1 MHYYPRIVLRTRSP
15 LTMAVSPGAVTERPR
30 APLAVKVLAFVA
42 LIFLLER
49 AREVVLPVAIAII
62 LTFLLAPLVRMLR
75 NRGVNEALGAAIVV
89 FGLLF
94 TLGFLGSRLVAPA
107 TEWVARA
114 PRSVQQLIDS
124 YERLRKSIPFM
135 APPEVAL
142 RPAVTVKGRPAAEIV
157 PAPAPPTSDPFKD
170 KITIEGIALTGSL
183 IRQATWLLVSTVAT
197 IILLFFFLAS
207 ERWLMARTVEAIP
220 KRRARCLAGR
230 LSRGAARHCPLPW
243 HAGDDQCW
251 RRRGNHLGADG
262 DRIPK
267 PDSVGRRHCSARF
280 HSVFGPVGF
289 CRTAAARWHDHLH
302 DVRRNH
308 CARRRVRPHQRDREQ
323 LHRAVDRRP
332 PPRDEPAVCFSGGHG
347 LCMDVGYS
355 GRVLAV
361 PLLVIIRSAAR
372 RSKSLRLWCVYLD
385 RGRPELPAMRS
396 LLGIGLRRRRRRASE
411 ASAPSGQRTPRRR
424 DAQAEERRSSAEP
437 DPREQQGRPTPR
449 YRIDTLARVEFARGR

>member
-1 MHYYPRIVLRTRSP
+1 
-15 LTMAVSPGAVTERPR
+15 MAVSPGAVTERPR

-75 NRGVNEALGAAIVV
+75 NRGVNEAFGAAIVV

-94 TLGFLGSRLVAPA
+94 TLGFLASRLVAPA
-107 TEWVARA
+107 SEWVARA

-220 KRRARCLAGR
+220 KRRARVALLGGFRAAQRDIARYLGTQAMINAGVGVATTLAMMAIGFPSPILWGVIIAVLGFIPYLGPSVSVALLLLAGTITYTTFGEIIAPAVAYA
-230 LSRGAARHCPLPW
+230 LINVIESNFIAPW
-243 HAGDDQCW
+243 
-251 RRRGNHLGADG
+251 
-262 DRIPK
+262 I
-267 PDSVGRRHCSARF
+267 VGRRLEMSPLF
-280 HSVFGPVGF
+280 VFLAVM
-289 CRTAAARWHDHLH
+289 
-302 DVRRNH
+302 V
-308 CARRRVRPHQRDREQ
+308 CAWMWGI
-323 LHRAVDRRP
+323 AG
-332 PPRDEPAVCFSGGHG
+332 AF
-347 LCMDVGYS
+347 
-355 GRVLAV
+355 LAV

-372 RSKSLRLWCVYLD
+372 RSKNLRLWCVYLD
-385 RGRPELPAMRS
+385 RGRPELPTMRS
-396 LLGIGLRRRRRRASE
+396 LLGLGLRRRRRRASE
-411 ASAPSGQRTPRRR
+411 SAPSGQADT
-424 DAQAEERRSSAEP
+424 A
-437 DPREQQGRPTPR
+437 QQGR
-449 YRIDTLARVEFARGR
+449 ASGRKAFLRRT

>member
-1 MHYYPRIVLRTRSP
+1 
-15 LTMAVSPGAVTERPR
+15 MAVSPGAVTERPR

-220 KRRARCLAGR
+220 KRRARVALLGGFRAAQRDIARYLGTQAMINAGVGVATTLALTAIGFPSPILWGVIIAVLGFIPYLGPLVSVALLLLAGTITYTTFGEIIAPAVAYA
-230 LSRGAARHCPLPW
+230 LINVIESNFIAPW
-243 HAGDDQCW
+243 
-251 RRRGNHLGADG
+251 
-262 DRIPK
+262 I
-267 PDSVGRRHCSARF
+267 VGRRLEMSPLF
-280 HSVFGPVGF
+280 VFLAVM
-289 CRTAAARWHDHLH
+289 
-302 DVRRNH
+302 V
-308 CARRRVRPHQRDREQ
+308 CAWMWGI
-323 LHRAVDRRP
+323 AG
-332 PPRDEPAVCFSGGHG
+332 AF
-347 LCMDVGYS
+347 
-355 GRVLAV
+355 LAV

-385 RGRPELPAMRS
+385 RGRPELPTMRS

-411 ASAPSGQRTPRRR
+411 ASAPSGQADTAP
-424 DAQAEERRSSAEP
+424 
-437 DPREQQGRPTPR
+437 QGR
-449 YRIDTLARVEFARGR
+449 ASGRKAFLRRA

>member
-1 MHYYPRIVLRTRSP
+1 
-15 LTMAVSPGAVTERPR
+15 MAVSPGAVTERPR

-124 YERLRKSIPFM
+124 YERLRRSIPFM
-135 APPEVAL
+135 ASPEVAL

-220 KRRARCLAGR
+220 KRRARVALLGGFRAAQRDIARYLGTQAMINAGVGVATTLALTAIGFPSPILWGVVIAVLGFIPYLGPLVSVALLLLAGTITYTTFGEIIAPAVAYA
-230 LSRGAARHCPLPW
+230 LINVIESNFIAPW
-243 HAGDDQCW
+243 
-251 RRRGNHLGADG
+251 
-262 DRIPK
+262 I
-267 PDSVGRRHCSARF
+267 VGRRLEMSPLF
-280 HSVFGPVGF
+280 VFLAVM
-289 CRTAAARWHDHLH
+289 
-302 DVRRNH
+302 V
-308 CARRRVRPHQRDREQ
+308 CAWMWGI
-323 LHRAVDRRP
+323 AG
-332 PPRDEPAVCFSGGHG
+332 AF
-347 LCMDVGYS
+347 
-355 GRVLAV
+355 LAV

-385 RGRPELPAMRS
+385 RGRPELPTMRS

-411 ASAPSGQRTPRRR
+411 ASAPSGQADTAP
-424 DAQAEERRSSAEP
+424 
-437 DPREQQGRPTPR
+437 QGRAS
-449 YRIDTLARVEFARGR
+449 ARKAFLRRA

>member
-1 MHYYPRIVLRTRSP
+1 
-15 LTMAVSPGAVTERPR
+15 MAVSPGAVTERPR

-107 TEWVARA
+107 SEWVARA

-142 RPAVTVKGRPAAEIV
+142 RPTVTVKGRPAAEIV

-220 KRRARCLAGR
+220 KRRARVALLGGFRAAQRDIARYLGTQAMINAGVGVATTLALTAIGFPSPILWGVVIAVLGFIPYLGPLVSVALLLLAGTITYTTFGEIIAPAVAYA
-230 LSRGAARHCPLPW
+230 LINVIESNFIAPW
-243 HAGDDQCW
+243 
-251 RRRGNHLGADG
+251 
-262 DRIPK
+262 I
-267 PDSVGRRHCSARF
+267 VGRRLEMSPLF
-280 HSVFGPVGF
+280 VFLAVM
-289 CRTAAARWHDHLH
+289 
-302 DVRRNH
+302 V
-308 CARRRVRPHQRDREQ
+308 CAWMWGI
-323 LHRAVDRRP
+323 AG
-332 PPRDEPAVCFSGGHG
+332 AF
-347 LCMDVGYS
+347 
-355 GRVLAV
+355 LAV

-385 RGRPELPAMRS
+385 RGRPELPTMRS
-396 LLGIGLRRRRRRASE
+396 LLGLGLRRRRRRAPE
-411 ASAPSGQRTPRRR
+411 ASTPSGQADTAP
-424 DAQAEERRSSAEP
+424 
-437 DPREQQGRPTPR
+437 QGRAS
-449 YRIDTLARVEFARGR
+449 ARKAFLRRV

>member
-1 MHYYPRIVLRTRSP
+1 
-15 LTMAVSPGAVTERPR
+15 MAVSPGAVTERPR

-124 YERLRKSIPFM
+124 YERLRRSIPFM
-135 APPEVAL
+135 ASPEVAL

-157 PAPAPPTSDPFKD
+157 PVPAPPTSDPFKD

-220 KRRARCLAGR
+220 KRRARVALLGGFRAAQRDIARYLGTQAMINAGVGVATTLALTAIGFPSPILWGVVIAVLGFIPYLGPLVSVALLLLAGTITYTTFGEIVAPAVAYA
-230 LSRGAARHCPLPW
+230 LINVIESNFIAPW
-243 HAGDDQCW
+243 
-251 RRRGNHLGADG
+251 
-262 DRIPK
+262 I
-267 PDSVGRRHCSARF
+267 VGRRLEMSPLF
-280 HSVFGPVGF
+280 VFLAVM
-289 CRTAAARWHDHLH
+289 
-302 DVRRNH
+302 V
-308 CARRRVRPHQRDREQ
+308 CAWMWGI
-323 LHRAVDRRP
+323 AG
-332 PPRDEPAVCFSGGHG
+332 AF
-347 LCMDVGYS
+347 
-355 GRVLAV
+355 LAV

-385 RGRPELPAMRS
+385 RGRPELPTMRS
-396 LLGIGLRRRRRRASE
+396 LLGLGLRRRRRRASE
-411 ASAPSGQRTPRRR
+411 ASAPSGQADTAP
-424 DAQAEERRSSAEP
+424 
-437 DPREQQGRPTPR
+437 QGRAS
-449 YRIDTLARVEFARGR
+449 ARKAFLRRA